1 MTVRRLLLV
10 LVVALATACASF
22 AGPPAAMTAA
32 SGELPLYDR
41 VAAGL
46 EARPQLAEAIG
57 RPSAELT
64 QARWLVGRWSV
75 TARVFATT
83 RSPERI
89 EQGQSVVDES
99 LGGTWLQFHDSYRGR
114 VQDQGF
120 LTFNP
125 ASQRWLSIGMDKV
138 GNAIVATAS
147 RWDGDRIVFL
157 APDAEV
163 LGERVVL
170 RQTLEKQSNDAYRVL
185 NEERLPSGR
194 WIALD
199 EYVYSRQR

>member
-1 MTVRRLLLV
+1 MKQVRLLL
-10 LVVALATACASF
+10 LLAFVSVHSSF
-22 AGPPAAMTAA
+22 AADEPT
-32 SGELPLYDR
+32 LYDR
-41 VAAGL
+41 VAARL
-46 EARPQLAEAIG
+46 DAQPDAAAAIG
-57 RPSAELT
+57 NPSAELE

-75 TARVFATT
+75 TARVFATA
-83 RSPERI
+83 RAAERV
-89 EQGQSVVDES
+89 EQGQSVVEEI
-99 LGGTWLQFHDSYRGR
+99 LGGTWLQFHDTYRGR

-125 ASQRWLSIGMDKV
+125 ASQRWLSIGMDKI
-138 GNAIVATAS
+138 GNAIVSTAG

-170 RQTLEKQSNDAYRVL
+170 RQTLEKQSNDAYRVR

>member
-1 MTVRRLLLV
+1 MTVRRFLLV
-10 LVVALATACASF
+10 FVVVLATACASF
-22 AGPPAAMTAA
+22 AAEPEA
-32 SGELPLYDR
+32 SLYDR

-46 EARPQLAEAIG
+46 EARPQLEQAIG
-57 RPSAELT
+57 ERSMELE

-75 TARVFATT
+75 TARVFATART
-83 RSPERI
+83 PERI
-89 EQGQSVVDES
+89 EQGQTVVDEI

-114 VQDQGF
+114 LQDQGF

-125 ASQRWLSIGMDKV
+125 ASQRWLSIGMDKI
-138 GNAIVATAS
+138 GNAIVSTAP
-147 RWDGDRIVFL
+147 RWDAGRIVFL

-170 RQTLEKQSNDAYRVL
+170 RQTMEKQSNDSYRLL

-199 EYVYSRQR
+199 EYVYVRQR

>member
-1 MTVRRLLLV
+1 MARRFV
-10 LVVALATACASF
+10 FVFVVILATVCASF
-22 AGPPAAMTAA
+22 AEEPEA
-32 SGELPLYDR
+32 PLYDR

-46 EARPQLAEAIG
+46 EARPQLAEMIG
-57 RPSAELT
+57 KPAAELE

-75 TARVFATT
+75 TARVFATP
-83 RSPERI
+83 RAPERV
-89 EQGQSVVDES
+89 EEGVSVVDEI
-99 LGGTWLQFHDSYRGR
+99 LGGTWLQFHDSYHGR

-138 GNAIVATAS
+138 GNAIVSTS
-147 RWDGDRIVFL
+147 TRWDGDRIVFL
-157 APDAEV
+157 APDAEI

-170 RQTLEKQSNDAYRVL
+170 RQTIEKQSNDAYRVL